1 MLFANWVL
9 TALIFLPLIEGSIRA
24 DPTDLSQSNSH
35 VTVTWQLT
43 EKGMPKGTLTQID
56 SKESV
61 PLTGELF
68 TVALSDGDTLRSS
81 EMKIVRA
88 AQLQPLTGN
97 ATAPRRSEQSP
108 GSELVLELEA
118 QDKSLHATW
127 RSILRD
133 GSNYLRE
140 EVTPGSDGSPGALER
155 HRSPRP
161 AHGRRQVR
169 PEPSKAPP
177 VATKTI
183 FFAAEH
189 PLSIN
194 TSDKG
199 QVRCFLPHGAAL
211 TPGKKLD
218 ASAIIGFARDGQM
231 RRDFLAYLERERAH
245 PLPFVSHLQHVV
257 RSRLLQ
263 PIHRSRLLDRIHS
276 FGEELVEK
284 RQIKLD
290 SCSSTTAGTIPR
302 RFGSRT
308 AISPMDSELTP
319 KAPRSTEPTSASGS
333 HRGAGTVAR
342 RRNASATAR
351 RKDSKL
357 PTDPS
362 RWPVQNTMSDSIR
375 FAWTWL
381 KITASTNSSSTA
393 LGSDSGD
400 DEASVTGGGDAIRDF
415 EAMLDLIAD
424 LRALKPDIFINQ
436 TTGTWPSPFWLFD
449 ADSIWRGGDDHAFA
463 GVGTPRQRWITYR
476 DGDVYQRIVSRS
488 KLYPLNSLM
497 LHGIIY
503 AQKAHDL
510 NLDPQGDFTAEVRS
524 FFGTGTQRCRNF
536 TSRPRS

>member
-1 MLFANWVL
+1 MLFANWIL
-9 TALIFLPLIEGSIRA
+9 TALIFLPLTEGSLRA
-24 DPTDLSQSNSH
+24 DPTDLSQSNSR
-35 VTVTWQLT
+35 VRVAWQLT
-43 EKGMPKGTLTQID
+43 EKGMPKGVLTQID

-61 PLTGELF
+61 AFTGELF
-68 TVALSDGDTLRSS
+68 TVALSDGTTLRSS
-81 EMKIVRA
+81 EMKIVHA
-88 AQLQPLTGN
+88 AQLQPLPGN

-118 QDKSLHATW
+118 PDKGLRATW

-140 EVTPGSDGSPGALER
+140 EVTLAATDRPVPLKGIVLLDLTMAGASTTGAVEGS
-155 HRSPRP
+155 
-161 AHGRRQVR
+161 
-169 PEPSKAPP
+169 P

-218 ASAIIGFARDGQM
+218 ASAVIGFARDGQM

-245 PLPFVSHLQHVV
+245 PY
-257 RSRLLQ
+257 RSFLTYNTWYDLGYFNRYTEAG
-263 PIHRSRLLDRIHS
+263 LLDRIHS

-290 SCSSTTAGTIPR
+290 SLLLDDGWDDPKTLWKPNRDFPNGFGADAQSAQKYGAHLGFWLSPWGGYGGPKKERLSNGAKEGFEIANGSFSMAGPKYYE
-302 RFGSRT
+302 RFHSLCVDVVKNYGVNQFKFDG
-308 AISPMDSELTP
+308 I
-319 KAPRSTEPTSASGS
+319 
-333 HRGAGTVAR
+333 
-342 RRNASATAR
+342 
-351 RKDSKL
+351 
-357 PTDPS
+357 
-362 RWPVQNTMSDSIR
+362 
-375 FAWTWL
+375 
-381 KITASTNSSSTA
+381 
-393 LGSDSGD
+393 GSDSGD

-449 ADSIWRGGDDHAFA
+449 ADSIWRG
-463 GVGTPRQRWITYR
+463 R
-476 DGDVYQRIVSRS
+476 
-488 KLYPLNSLM
+488 
-497 LHGIIY
+497 
-503 AQKAHDL
+503 
-510 NLDPQGDFTAEVRS
+510 
-524 FFGTGTQRCRNF
+524 
-536 TSRPRS
+536 